1 MICIVSCEHYPD
13 DERIYHREIQTLV
26 NNKIHI
32 TYFSRSESDIDLSD
46 QFVSHINYQKS
57 SFSTDAYQKDLL
69 RIFSENRPMILHIH
83 EPDLLPLAK
92 MVIFSSFFMYMGK
105 KTKIVLVFRVK
116 VK

>member
-46 QFVSHINYQKS
+46 QFVSHINIRNQVSPLMPIKRIYCEFFQKIG
-57 SFSTDAYQKDLL
+57 Q
-69 RIFSENRPMILHIH
+69 
-83 EPDLLPLAK
+83 
-92 MVIFSSFFMYMGK
+92 
-105 KTKIVLVFRVK
+105 
-116 VK
+116 